1 MFDNNKQEIVNS
13 IIVLANLLECANG
26 ADAHS
31 DDFCLILD
39 ESLFYLLLAIF
50 STNISSD
57 THKAILKIML
67 LTINGEPFPPA
78 MRKASIVPYLPLYL
92 SLVAHLY
99 FIDVITS
106 RLYLSDHKILLL
118 SIRLVTELNNKSLFF
133 KYDKIITFAGR
144 LKHFKLFST
153 VWNLIEPTDSNM
165 VSAIENLE
173 NAYFHLNEYLSK
185 TVFNMELESHQV
197 MLKNLFTYLDVSLN
211 ESATPASTDEYVKAG
226 FTTDPKKFVCDNF
239 TILLAMNLKVFLK
252 GPNMAFKK
260 RFHENLM
267 MSGDNRTFPMKIF
280 INKCTDIWIDT
291 FHKKAEFPKISR
303 HILSWELM
311 LYHSMDNCLRLWQD
325 MHSQLGNPGD
335 TESVIK
341 LLLTH
346 IKLLE
351 EDLLIS
357 QSIDDT
363 LEMFAERTLESIRY
377 YHFTELKK
385 AHENNWA
392 VSLKGFE
399 KILSEQTIEF
409 VCEQRVMQLLKG
421 SWVHAESHA
430 LLLFQKKPKKQ
441 SSTNYYFLILSPNR
455 RSLHYDEYLNLPATA
470 PTL

>member
-153 VWNLIEPTDSNM
+153 V
-165 VSAIENLE
+165 
-173 NAYFHLNEYLSK
+173 
-185 TVFNMELESHQV
+185 
-197 MLKNLFTYLDVSLN
+197 
-211 ESATPASTDEYVKAG
+211 
-226 FTTDPKKFVCDNF
+226 
-239 TILLAMNLKVFLK
+239 
-252 GPNMAFKK
+252 
-260 RFHENLM
+260 
-267 MSGDNRTFPMKIF
+267 
-280 INKCTDIWIDT
+280 
-291 FHKKAEFPKISR
+291 
-303 HILSWELM
+303 
-311 LYHSMDNCLRLWQD
+311 
-325 MHSQLGNPGD
+325 
-335 TESVIK
+335 
-341 LLLTH
+341 
-346 IKLLE
+346 
-351 EDLLIS
+351 
-357 QSIDDT
+357 
-363 LEMFAERTLESIRY
+363 
-377 YHFTELKK
+377 
-385 AHENNWA
+385 
-392 VSLKGFE
+392 
-399 KILSEQTIEF
+399 
-409 VCEQRVMQLLKG
+409 
-421 SWVHAESHA
+421 
-430 LLLFQKKPKKQ
+430 
-441 SSTNYYFLILSPNR
+441 
-455 RSLHYDEYLNLPATA
+455 
-470 PTL
+470 